1 MRIELKLATREGID
15 NVTVNARVSSE
26 ASVLAFH
33 HRLLCGE
40 VKASN
45 GWSVTHVPTGKNIGL
60 VFRTMKQARIIA
72 REFGER
78 PEWDAIG
85 SRGGTGYVS
94 PDFVKELKTRVRMV
108 CGSDWNEV
116 ARLNEY
122 ALKP

>member
-1 MRIELKLATREGID
+1 MRIELKLATRKGIEAI
-15 NVTVNARVSSE
+15 TVNARVSSE

-40 VKASN
+40 AKASN
-45 GWSVTHVPTGKNIGL
+45 GWSVTHVPTGKNIGF
-60 VFRTMKQARIIA
+60 VFRTMHQARIIA

-94 PDFVKELKTRVRMV
+94 PAFVREFNTRVRVV
-108 CGSDWNEV
+108 CGLP
-116 ARLNEY
+116 AQ
-122 ALKP
+122 